1 MSGHIAERAGFIAT
15 LPPSDPERR
24 QAEEHV
30 RSCTPCREA
39 MAEGDRLT
47 VLLAEAVPLAPPTP
61 EALTRAAAVIARE
74 TQLERRNRRILHG
87 TTIGVLMAVW
97 VAQVFYGKKI
107 AHDTAS
113 LVTSLAVL
121 ATGLIGVALV
131 DGWRRFVL
139 AGVLAVSG
147 AFALAVGR
155 AAPLEP
161 RFGIECLACELV
173 AGVILWLT
181 VTVVIRWRA
190 TPFDVVRKT
199 AVVATGA
206 LASQAAQLLSCP
218 VPHARAH
225 LLMFHFGGVLIAAAL
240 GAVLPGDAAAL
251 VQIDP

>member
-15 LPPSDPERR
+15 LPPGDPERQ
-24 QAEEHV
+24 QAEEHA
-30 RSCTPCREA
+30 RACAACHEA
-39 MAEGDRLT
+39 LSEGGRLT
-47 VLLAEAVPLAPPTP
+47 ALLAEAVPLVPPTP

-74 TQLERRNRRILHG
+74 TQLERRNRRVVQG
-87 TTIGVLMAVW
+87 ATIAVLLVVW

-107 AHDTAS
+107 AHDAAS
-113 LVTSLAVL
+113 IITSLAVL
-121 ATGLIGVALV
+121 AAGLVGVALL
-131 DGWRRFVL
+131 DGWRRLVL
-139 AGVLAVSG
+139 VGVVALSG
-147 AFALAVGR
+147 LFALAVGR

-161 RFGIECLACELV
+161 RFGVECLACELV
-173 AGVILWLT
+173 AAAILWLT
-181 VTVVIRWRA
+181 VTALLRWRA
-190 TPFDVVRKT
+190 TPFDVMRKT

-240 GAVLPGDAAAL
+240 GAVLPGEAAAL